1 MSEERGSCCIA
12 PRIGSFGKT
21 DCRCPK
27 IMTDSWRM
35 IDYSSKD
42 PAMNLA
48 IDEAILRSV
57 LEQRSPNTLR
67 LWRNP
72 STVVIGHFQ
81 EPESVTSFADCRTL
95 KVRIVRRGSGGG
107 AVYHDYGNLNYSVI
121 VHKSLLNANVENVEE
136 SYNFFCAGI
145 IEGLKDLGVQA
156 FNCGGNIMVEGK
168 KISGSAQHRLYD
180 GILHHG
186 TLMVNVDLQ
195 TLGRTLRIPDP
206 DNTLMNLSEILR
218 DRIPVNRIKK
228 AVKIGYEKAFDATF
242 RLEKLSLY
250 EERMARRLHQLK
262 YNTKDWNG

>member
-1 MSEERGSCCIA
+1 
-12 PRIGSFGKT
+12 
-21 DCRCPK
+21 
-27 IMTDSWRM
+27 
-35 IDYSSKD
+35 
-42 PAMNLA
+42 
-48 IDEAILRSV
+48 
-57 LEQRSPNTLR
+57 
-67 LWRNP
+67 
-72 STVVIGHFQ
+72 
-81 EPESVTSFADCRTL
+81 
-95 KVRIVRRGSGGG
+95 
-107 AVYHDYGNLNYSVI
+107 
-121 VHKSLLNANVENVEE
+121 
-136 SYNFFCAGI
+136 
-145 IEGLKDLGVQA
+145 
-156 FNCGGNIMVEGK
+156 MVEGK
-168 KISGSAQHRLYD
+168 KVSGSAQHRLYD